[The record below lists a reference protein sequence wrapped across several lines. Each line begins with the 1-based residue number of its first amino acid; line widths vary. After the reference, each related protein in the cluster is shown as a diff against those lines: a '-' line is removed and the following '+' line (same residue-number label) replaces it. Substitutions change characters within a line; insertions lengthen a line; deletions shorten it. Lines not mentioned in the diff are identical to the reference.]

1 MSSFLTDW
9 WKRFQSWICSLLGLS
24 SPEKKI
30 HLILCVDDDID
41 FCRYLQRLGHLL
53 GVRLDRAL
61 SIAEAKKKIETS
73 NDYQA
78 YIIDGH
84 LPDGSGFDL
93 AKLIREKKGTEVPI
107 GFVSRFYQDAASFR
121 LLREILHVDYVLE
134 KPIRPEDVE
143 KFLMLLCGI
152 EKTQEEKEE
161 VFPNEILRDLVDEYQ
176 KSVGEKI
183 ENVEKLILEVEKNPS
198 LENLT
203 ALKMEVHKI
212 AGSAGSYGY
221 KKAGDLCKELDQK
234 LKELISHFQ
243 ENAVS
248 TEWINSLDEFYGKL
262 KLYFQ
267 MHRQF

>member
-9 WKRFQSWICSLLGLS
+9 WKRFQSRICDLLGLS
-24 SPEKKI
+24 SSEKKI

-61 SIAEAKKKIETS
+61 SIAEAKKKIEGN

-78 YIIDGH
+78 YIVDGH

-93 AKLIREKKGTEVPI
+93 ARLIREKKGTKVPI

-143 KFLMLLCGI
+143 NFLVLLCGI
-152 EKTQEEKEE
+152 QKPEENKKEE
-161 VFPNEILRDLVDEYQ
+161 FPNEILSDLVDEYQ
-176 KSVGEKI
+176 KSIGEKI
-183 ENVEKLILEVEKNPS
+183 ENIEKLLLEVEKNPS
-198 LENLT
+198 LENLS
-203 ALKMEVHKI
+203 ALKTEVHKI

-221 KKAGDLCKELDQK
+221 KKAGDLCKALDNK
-234 LKELISHFQ
+234 LKELIDHFPDQ
-243 ENAVS
+243 GVPAD
-248 TEWINSLDEFYGKL
+248 WINSLDEFYGKL
-262 KLYFQ
+262 KIHFQ
-267 MHRQF
+267 MDRQF